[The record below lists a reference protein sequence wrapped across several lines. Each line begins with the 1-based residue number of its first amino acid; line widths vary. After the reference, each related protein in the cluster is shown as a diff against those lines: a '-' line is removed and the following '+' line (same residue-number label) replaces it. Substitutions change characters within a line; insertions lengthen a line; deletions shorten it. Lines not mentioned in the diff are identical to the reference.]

1 MVIVLMSTSSS
12 DQHSPSRNSS
22 DSLTSTTNSK
32 LQSPNPHNFVE
43 NLGPEKLT
51 ALGRV
56 DAARVMV
63 DSLKINGANTK
74 AGSVA
79 RRLVLWPNC

>member
-1 MVIVLMSTSSS
+1 MTMFCA
-12 DQHSPSRNSS
+12 DQHSPSHNSS
-22 DSLTSTTNSK
+22 DSLTSITKSK
-32 LQSPNPHNFVE
+32 IQSPNPHDFIE

-63 DSLKINGANTK
+63 DSLGITGENIKPG
-74 AGSVA
+74 
-79 RRLVLWPNC
+79 

>member
-1 MVIVLMSTSSS
+1 MVLVIVFMSASSS
-12 DQHSPSRNSS
+12 DQHSPSHNSS

-51 ALGRV
+51 VLGRV
-56 DAARVMV
+56 DAARVVV
-63 DSLKINGANTK
+63 DSLRINTANTK

-79 RRLVLWPNC
+79 TAAVTLL